1 MAQNSNKSIPR
12 DQFLTISVN
21 LLHKAFLD
29 NRRTEA
35 KNVFRDLAGG
45 RTVHLTNVVME
56 DKSQVRFDVAL
67 DHSEYR
73 GKLNF
78 GGFRASLGLLVAQLS
93 DALRAGTDIKVFS
106 AQNNP
111 DNVVFGLSAATDDEG
126 DINVMVLGA
135 DSNATRGTI
144 ELRLQYLDP
153 AQFAA
158 QAPAHATATD
168 SLS

>member
-1 MAQNSNKSIPR
+1 MAQNPNKSIPR
-12 DQFLTISVN
+12 DQFLTIAVN
-21 LLHKAFLD
+21 LLYKAFLE

-35 KNVFRDLAGG
+35 KNVFRDMATG

-78 GGFRASLGLLVAQLS
+78 GAFRASLAMLVAQLS
-93 DALRAGTDIKVFS
+93 EALRAGKDIKVFS
-106 AQNNP
+106 EQNNP
-111 DNVVFGLSAATDDEG
+111 DNVVFGLSAATEDEG
-126 DINVMVLGA
+126 EVNVMVLGA
-135 DSNATRGTI
+135 DSNAARGSI

-158 QAPAHATATD
+158 EAQATPAGG
-168 SLS
+168 

>member
-1 MAQNSNKSIPR
+1 MAQNPNKSIPR
-12 DQFLTISVN
+12 DQFLTIAVN
-21 LLHKAFLD
+21 LLYKAFLE

-35 KNVFRDLAGG
+35 KNVFRDMATG

-78 GGFRASLGLLVAQLS
+78 GAFRASLAMLVAQLS
-93 DALRAGTDIKVFS
+93 DALRAGKDIKVFS
-106 AQNNP
+106 EQNNP
-111 DNVVFGLSAATDDEG
+111 DNVVFGLSAATEDEG
-126 DINVMVLGA
+126 EVNVMVLGA
-135 DSNATRGTI
+135 DSNAPRGSI

-158 QAPAHATATD
+158 EAQATPAGG
-168 SLS
+168 

>member
-1 MAQNSNKSIPR
+1 MAQNPNKSIPR
-12 DQFLTISVN
+12 DQFLTIAVN
-21 LLHKAFLD
+21 LLYKAFLE

-35 KNVFRDLAGG
+35 KNVFRDMATG

-78 GGFRASLGLLVAQLS
+78 GAFRASLAMLVAQLS
-93 DALRAGTDIKVFS
+93 DALRAGKDIKVFS
-106 AQNNP
+106 EQNNP
-111 DNVVFGLSAATDDEG
+111 DNVVFGLSAATEDEG
-126 DINVMVLGA
+126 EVNVMVLGA
-135 DSNATRGTI
+135 DSNAARGSI

-158 QAPAHATATD
+158 EAQATPAD
-168 SLS
+168 G

>member
-1 MAQNSNKSIPR
+1 MAQNPNKSIPR
-12 DQFLTISVN
+12 DQFLTIAVN
-21 LLHKAFLD
+21 LLYKAFLE

-35 KNVFRDLAGG
+35 KNVFRDMATG

-78 GGFRASLGLLVAQLS
+78 GAFRASLAMLVAQLS
-93 DALRAGTDIKVFS
+93 DALRAGKDIKVFS
-106 AQNNP
+106 EQNNP
-111 DNVVFGLSAATDDEG
+111 DNVVFGLSAATEDEG
-126 DINVMVLGA
+126 EVNVMVLGA
-135 DSNATRGTI
+135 DSNAARGSI

-158 QAPAHATATD
+158 EAQATPAGG
-168 SLS
+168 

>member
-1 MAQNSNKSIPR
+1 MAQNPNKSIPR
-12 DQFLTISVN
+12 DQFLTIAVN
-21 LLHKAFLD
+21 LLYKAFLE

-35 KNVFRDLAGG
+35 KNVFRDMSTG

-78 GGFRASLGLLVAQLS
+78 GAFRASLAMLVAQLS
-93 DALRAGTDIKVFS
+93 DALRAGKDIKVFS
-106 AQNNP
+106 EQNNP
-111 DNVVFGLSAATDDEG
+111 DNVVFGLSAATEDEG
-126 DINVMVLGA
+126 EVNVMVLGA
-135 DSNATRGTI
+135 DSNAARGSI

-158 QAPAHATATD
+158 EAQATPAGG
-168 SLS
+168 

>member
-1 MAQNSNKSIPR
+1 MAQNPNKSIPR
-12 DQFLTISVN
+12 DQFLTIAVN
-21 LLHKAFLD
+21 LLYKAFLE

-35 KNVFRDLAGG
+35 KNVFRDMATG

-78 GGFRASLGLLVAQLS
+78 GAFRASLAMLVAQLS
-93 DALRAGTDIKVFS
+93 DALRAGKDIKVFS
-106 AQNNP
+106 EQNNP
-111 DNVVFGLSAATDDEG
+111 DNVVFGLSAATEDEG
-126 DINVMVLGA
+126 EVNVMVLGA
-135 DSNATRGTI
+135 DSNTARGSI

-158 QAPAHATATD
+158 EAQATPAGG
-168 SLS
+168 

>member
-1 MAQNSNKSIPR
+1 MAQNPNKSIPR
-12 DQFLTISVN
+12 DQFLTIAVN
-21 LLHKAFLD
+21 LLYKAFLE

-35 KNVFRDLAGG
+35 KNVFRDMATG

-67 DHSEYR
+67 DQSEYR

-78 GGFRASLGLLVAQLS
+78 GAFRASLAMLVAQLS
-93 DALRAGTDIKVFS
+93 DALRAGKDIKVFS
-106 AQNNP
+106 EQNNP
-111 DNVVFGLSAATDDEG
+111 DNVVFGLSAATEDEG
-126 DINVMVLGA
+126 EVNVMVLGA
-135 DSNATRGTI
+135 DSNAARGSI

-158 QAPAHATATD
+158 EAQATPAGG
-168 SLS
+168 